1 MTLIAHPACKGAAHF
16 AHLDAALAFLRMLA
30 GQITA
35 DDFVAVVVATSGPAY
50 EAVARSLIAAC
61 LGTPL

>member
-1 MTLIAHPACKGAAHF
+1 MIHIAHPACKGIAHF

-30 GQITA
+30 GQITP
-35 DDFVAVVVATSGPAY
+35 DDFTAVIVATSGPAY
-50 EAVARSLIAAC
+50 EALAHALIAAC